1 MAGGGEEKPYGLR
14 YHKHIPFTWEVCRL
28 VWRKERRLLSWG
40 SRRAAFGGAARAA
53 CLSTRSSLVHSRKL
67 CQRSVCG
74 AEWWLLREL
83 IQVKNNF
90 LGMVGGT
97 RAQLRGT
104 AGGHRKEQRSWEPWQ
119 LPWLSTTIR
128 GNAERK
134 LSLRSRVLLLPAVLQ
149 RRPSAPHCCLFL
161 LLLSPRSYYPSW
173 AAAGVNPSSLGSKW
187 AELVSRAKS

>member
-1 MAGGGEEKPYGLR
+1 MAGGREEKPYSLR

-28 VWRKERRLLSWG
+28 VWRKERRLLGWG

-53 CLSTRSSLVHSRKL
+53 CLSARSSLVHSRKL

-104 AGGHRKEQRSWEPWQ
+104 AGGTERIREVESSGSCLGCQPPSEEMPRESSACAHVFSSFQ
-119 LPWLSTTIR
+119 LCSRDGHLLLTAVSSYSSSHPGLTTS
-128 GNAERK
+128 AELLLE
-134 LSLRSRVLLLPAVLQ
+134 LSLAHLGQ
-149 RRPSAPHCCLFL
+149 NE
-161 LLLSPRSYYPSW
+161 LS
-173 AAAGVNPSSLGSKW
+173 
-187 AELVSRAKS
+187 